1 MKNVNIIEE
10 FYKAFH
16 EGDPVRMES
25 FYDKAIQ
32 FEDPAFGQLK
42 GKEAGAM
49 WAMLLSRKDSELKIE
64 YGKVSAEGSFGSAEW
79 KATYKYGPKKRT
91 VVNKI
96 KSRFE
101 FQDGKIIKQTDSFDL
116 WNWSRQA
123 LGPVG
128 LFLGWAPFFQDKI
141 RRMARKSLYSYM
153 KKNNR

>member
-10 FYKAFH
+10 FYKAFQK
-16 EGDPVRMES
+16 GDPVRMES

-32 FEDPAFGQLK
+32 FKDPAFGQLE

-49 WAMLLSRKDSELKIE
+49 WTMLLSRKESELNIE
-64 YGKVSAEGSFGSAEW
+64 YGKVSAEESAGSAEW
-79 KATYKYGPKKRT
+79 TATYKYGNEKRA

-96 KSRFE
+96 KSSFE
-101 FQDGKIIKQTDSFDL
+101 FQDGKIIKHTDSFDL

-128 LFLGWAPFFQDKI
+128 LLLGWTPFFQNKI

-153 KKNNR
+153 KKNNI